1 MTTATARL
9 DLRLESRDKDRI
21 TKAAALRG
29 MAVSAFVRDAV
40 LREAD
45 TAIAAD
51 TVVTLSEDE
60 SRRFLATLDEPFR
73 PNVRLKKAMDAAARL
88 ARQLANIADTGFAV
102 QVAIHGCS
110 GTALHACSAR
120 RIPQ

>member
-1 MTTATARL
+1 MTTVTARL

-21 TKAAALRG
+21 AKAAALRG

-51 TVVTLSEDE
+51 TVITLSEDE
-60 SRRFLATLDEPFR
+60 SRRFLAALDEPFS
-73 PNVRLKKAMDAAARL
+73 PNARLQKAMDAATEL
-88 ARQLANIADTGFAV
+88 M
-102 QVAIHGCS
+102 
-110 GTALHACSAR
+110 R
-120 RIPQ
+120 R

>member
-9 DLRLESRDKDRI
+9 DLRIESRDKDRI
-21 TKAAALRG
+21 SRAAALRG

-45 TAIAAD
+45 MAIAAD

-60 SRRFLATLDEPFR
+60 SRRFLAALDAPFA
-73 PNVRLKKAMDAAARL
+73 PNARLKAAMDAAARL
-88 ARQLANIADTGFAV
+88 AHR
-102 QVAIHGCS
+102 
-110 GTALHACSAR
+110 
-120 RIPQ
+120 